1 MTAALAVEDS
11 GTGQKPQYRASGW
24 IVLNTWTK
32 GHRVLP
38 TKKSAQAIV
47 DQWPDRMRLMPM
59 IGKFDVDEKFVDLM
73 CDMLA

>member
-1 MTAALAVEDS
+1 MTAALAVNDS
-11 GTGQKPQYRASGW
+11 GMGHKPQYRASGW

-47 DQWPDRMRLMPM
+47 DQWPDRMRLMPI
-59 IGKFDVDEKFVDLM
+59 IGSFDVNDKFVDFM
-73 CDMLA
+73 CDLLA

>member
-1 MTAALAVEDS
+1 MTAALAVNDS
-11 GTGQKPQYRASGW
+11 GMGHKPQYRASGW

-47 DQWPDRMRLMPM
+47 DKWPDRMRLMPI
-59 IGKFDVDEKFVDLM
+59 IGSFDVNDKFVDFM
-73 CDMLA
+73 CDLLA